1 MPGIRTGSNADSGN
15 HDHGRG
21 VDGGVRGMGRGD
33 DDGEG
38 WSDEKYGFSGVHL
51 SSLPICEANSAYV
64 KAQRE
69 AFADG
74 DLPPAFAARGEEEEG
89 GGAVKEGGFAG
100 RVSREELT
108 RGGRRAMG
116 LRGYVKEHHN
126 PALEE
131 HHRLLDMS
139 YQW

>member
-1 MPGIRTGSNADSGN
+1 MPGIRTGSNADSDN
-15 HDHGRG
+15 RG
-21 VDGGVRGMGRGD
+21 LDGGVRGMGRGD
-33 DDGEG
+33 DDGDG
-38 WSDEKYGFSGVHL
+38 WSDEKSGFSGVHL

-74 DLPPAFAARGEEEEG
+74 ALPPAFAARGEEEG
-89 GGAVKEGGFAG
+89 GPVEEGGFAG
-100 RVSREELT
+100 RVLREELT